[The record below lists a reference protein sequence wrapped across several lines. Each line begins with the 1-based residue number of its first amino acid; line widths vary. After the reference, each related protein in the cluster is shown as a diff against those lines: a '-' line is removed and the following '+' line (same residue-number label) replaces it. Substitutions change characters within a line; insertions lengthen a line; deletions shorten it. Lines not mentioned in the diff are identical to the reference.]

1 MASLKKMDD
10 IRRGSSKEKKGIHSC
25 RSERDG
31 GDTRDSTLWH
41 WLQIYLLDL
50 GAAEKKG
57 FIDVEVY

>member
-1 MASLKKMDD
+1 
-10 IRRGSSKEKKGIHSC
+10 
-25 RSERDG
+25 
-31 GDTRDSTLWH
+31 LWH